1 MGWAPPSNFKFCAQ
15 CELVYVVSGNSA
27 HYVNTIFFCTVLKF
41 ILTDFFISLTWELT
55 YHSSLSVPSPKL
67 SPHLQRKP
75 NAYGIPIKNECWF
88 LHTNIDSRATPT
100 LAWKGET
107 GNKKQFFF
115 FKSEGSAQLIL
126 REARDFWVR
135 LVHVF
140 KN

>member
-1 MGWAPPSNFKFCAQ
+1 MWLYKWKVGLSPTKQFQILRTMWTSICCKWKQCAL
-15 CELVYVVSGNSA
+15 CEHN
-27 HYVNTIFFCTVLKF
+27 FFCTVLKF

-107 GNKKQFFF
+107 GNKKKKKILI
-115 FKSEGSAQLIL
+115 KSEGSAQLI
-126 REARDFWVR
+126 
-135 LVHVF
+135 
-140 KN
+140 